1 MKTDPPEQI
10 LEQHLYP
17 YFEHKK
23 YEKADGGLN
32 FWRKTS
38 FGRSEIIVNALPYE
52 NEVYVE
58 FHLGL
63 RHDIVENMLCDILGR
78 SVYYNNLSLTFITNA
93 LNLDSSV
100 SGRKRILCTTEDEL
114 IKAGDSIIDR
124 MDRRGFDFLD
134 RYKSLS
140 QIDELLNDKPKT
152 AAKLANHS
160 YYRCFRA
167 MVTAKIL
174 NRADYDRLYQMHT
187 QYLSERGFNGLI
199 LQKFNAT
206 FARLKSMY
214 LN

>member
-1 MKTDPPEQI
+1 MKTDSAEHI

-23 YEKADGGLN
+23 YEKVDGGLQ

-78 SVYYNNLSLTFITNA
+78 SVYYSNLSLTFITNA
-93 LNLDSSV
+93 LNLESSV
-100 SGRKRILCTTEDEL
+100 SEKKRILCTTKEE
-114 IKAGDSIIDR
+114 IVKAGDLIIDL

-134 RYKSLS
+134 CYKSLRR
-140 QIDELLNDKPKT
+140 IDALLNDKPKA

-160 YYRCFRA
+160 YHRCFRA

-174 NRADYDRLYQMHT
+174 NRSDYDKLYHMHT